1 MTLLNQ
7 KASAFSAERSA
18 SSDRL
23 SPSVEQRSSERK
35 SVANRAVATTED
47 GIVESRSNERQLTQ
61 WLTAR
66 EAAVR
71 MRVSVK
77 TIYAEVSAGRLRAAR
92 VGGRRALRF
101 RAEWITSASPRQR
114 VGTRQ
119 AVSKPVN
126 CVRRTCLAFAHFRG
140 ELTMDSISDLRRS
153 RASEPVRNALDAL
166 DGVQESGSGWSARCP
181 AHDDYNPSLSVA
193 EGDDGRVLLVPSRG
207 LRH

>member
-61 WLTAR
+61 WLRAR

-92 VGGRRALRF
+92 VGGRRAAVQGGMDRRVPLRDSG
-101 RAEWITSASPRQR
+101 SAP
-114 VGTRQ
+114 
-119 AVSKPVN
+119 
-126 CVRRTCLAFAHFRG
+126 VRR
-140 ELTMDSISDLRRS
+140 
-153 RASEPVRNALDAL
+153 
-166 DGVQESGSGWSARCP
+166 
-181 AHDDYNPSLSVA
+181 SV
-193 EGDDGRVLLVPSRG
+193 SQ
-207 LRH
+207 